1 MQTMKKLLKAM
12 FFFLKE
18 GNRLQPP
25 RWSYMMI
32 IFLSVGITLFGLWLG
47 LLGTLHPLAIG
58 MIFLPVIY
66 FIAFQTTSAY
76 YTLNRLLGIDYVF
89 AFLSLGCG
97 IYFYFNIERYSGWM
111 VGLSRFEFWDKVF
124 SAIFVL
130 LTLELM
136 RRCIGFG
143 LSIVV
148 YALLAYTF
156 LGNNISGTFSVHKV
170 DTDRFLQTMTVSLDG
185 IFGQST
191 LVAVT
196 YAFLFVLFGHLF
208 QKAGGGQLFFDLS
221 ASLAGRRIGGPAKV
235 AVVSSGLFG
244 MVSGSPVADVM
255 TTGPVTIPMMK
266 KVGYPARFAAAAEAA
281 AASGGSI
288 LPPIMGSV
296 VFLMVAFTGIPYAEI
311 AKSAL
316 FIALLYYF
324 AIYMQVHYIS
334 VSHGLGKLSEEE
346 ISGLRKALVNGWPNI
361 MPFVVLLWLIFNG
374 NTPSLAATLSIFALF
389 ICSWFK
395 KETRLT
401 GRKIIEIFVSTC
413 ISVAPLIAAVATAGI
428 VMGCLLLT
436 GLAGKVASLVSS
448 FAGDSLLLTALLTMV
463 ITVIFGMG
471 MPTISVYVLAAGLLG
486 PVLVDMGVNVMAAH
500 LFIVYY
506 ASMSAITPPVC
517 VACFAAATIAN
528 AHPMDVG
535 LRAVRLSFVAFI
547 IPFFFLYEPVLL
559 MQGEVLNIVIRM
571 ILSVLGVYLL
581 VVSFAGWIQRKLLL
595 TQRLLAG
602 VTGFML
608 IVPVWW
614 VDILALAMTGLFWLW
629 YKKGQKSEHAVDMKL
644 DSMSL

>member
-1 MQTMKKLLKAM
+1 
-12 FFFLKE
+12 
-18 GNRLQPP
+18 
-25 RWSYMMI
+25 MI
-32 IFLSVGITLFGLWLG
+32 IILSVGITLFGLWLG
-47 LLGTLHPLAIG
+47 LLGTLHPLTIG

-66 FIAFQTTSAY
+66 FIGFQTTSAHY
-76 YTLNRLLGIDYVF
+76 KLNKLIWIDHLF

-97 IYFYFNIERYSGWM
+97 IYFYFNVERYSAWM
-111 VGLSRFEFWDKVF
+111 VGLSRFELWDKVV
-124 SAIFVL
+124 STVFVL

-170 DTDRFLQTMTVSLDG
+170 DPDRFLQTMTISLDG

-255 TTGPVTIPMMK
+255 TTGSATIPMMK
-266 KVGYPARFAAAAEAA
+266 KVGYPARFAAAVEAA

-296 VFLMVAFTGIPYAEI
+296 VFMMVAFTGIPYAEI

-334 VSHGLGKLSEEE
+334 VSHGLGKLAEEE
-346 ISGLRKALVNGWPNI
+346 ISGLRKALINGWPNI
-361 MPFVVLLWLIFNG
+361 IPFVVLLWLIFNG

-389 ICSWFK
+389 VCSWFK

-401 GRKIIEIFVSTC
+401 GRKIVDIFVSTC
-413 ISVAPLIAAVATAGI
+413 ISVAPLIAAVAAAGI

-436 GLAGKVASLVSS
+436 GLAGKVASLVSA
-448 FAGDSLLLTALLTMV
+448 FAGESLLLTALLTMI

-506 ASMSAITPPVC
+506 ACMSAITPPVC

-535 LRAVRLSFVAFI
+535 LRAVKLSFVAFI
-547 IPFFFLYEPVLL
+547 IPFFFLYEPALL
-559 MQGEVLNIVIRM
+559 MQGEILNIIVRM
-571 ILSVLGVYLL
+571 ILSVIGVYLL
-581 VVSFAGWIQRKLLL
+581 VVSFAGWINRKLLL
-595 TQRLLAG
+595 AQRLLAAI
-602 VTGFML
+602 TGLML

-614 VDILALAMTGLFWLW
+614 VDIIALMLTVVFWYW
-629 YKKGQKSEHAVDMKL
+629 YKKGTKTESAIELKL